1 MTFVLIKT
9 IHLFAAF
16 IYGGF
21 LIVDNLFLVHIKK
34 SYSEEE
40 HKGIRESF
48 MKVVRKVVPP
58 SLLVAVLTGL
68 YLITQVF
75 GPIGE
80 EGMSSFQMML
90 ALKAFLGIW
99 LGIRGFA
106 QVYLGIQPLVF
117 KSHILPFAFV
127 VTIIFLS
134 QFMYYPI
141 N

>member
-1 MTFVLIKT
+1 MTFIILKT

-21 LIVDNLFLVHIKK
+21 LIVDNLFLVHIKE

-40 HKGIRESF
+40 HKSIRESF
-48 MKVVRKVVPP
+48 MKYVRKVVPP

-75 GPIGE
+75 GPVGE

-90 ALKAFLGIW
+90 SLKAFLGIW
-99 LGIRGFA
+99 LGIRGFS

-117 KSHILPFAFV
+117 KSHVLPFAFV

-134 QFMYYPI
+134 QFMYI
-141 N
+141 

>member
-21 LIVDNLFLVHIKK
+21 LIVDNLFLVHIKE
-34 SYSEEE
+34 SYTDEESKE
-40 HKGIRESF
+40 IRESF
-48 MKVVRKVVPP
+48 MKYVRKVVPP
-58 SLLVAVLTGL
+58 SLIVAVLTGL

-75 GPIGE
+75 GPIAP
-80 EGMSSFQMML
+80 EGISSFQMML
-90 ALKAFLGIW
+90 SLKAFLGIW

-117 KSHILPFAFV
+117 KSHVLPFAFV

-134 QFMYYPI
+134 QFMYL
-141 N
+141 

>member
-34 SYSEEE
+34 SYNEKE
-40 HKGIRESF
+40 HKEIRESF
-48 MKVVRKVVPP
+48 MKYVRKVVPP
-58 SLLVAVLTGL
+58 SLIVAVLTGL

-75 GPIGE
+75 GSISDD
-80 EGMSSFQMML
+80 GMSSFQMML
-90 ALKAFLGIW
+90 SLKAFLGIW
-99 LGIRGFA
+99 LGIRGFT
-106 QVYLGIQPLVF
+106 QVYMGIQPLVF
-117 KSHILPFAFV
+117 KSHVLPFSFV

-134 QFMYYPI
+134 QFMYV
-141 N
+141 

>member
-21 LIVDNLFLVHIKK
+21 LIVDNLFLVHIKE
-34 SYSEEE
+34 SYTDEESKE
-40 HKGIRESF
+40 IRESF
-48 MKVVRKVVPP
+48 MKYVRKVVPP
-58 SLLVAVLTGL
+58 SLIVAVLTGL

-75 GPIGE
+75 GPIST

-90 ALKAFLGIW
+90 SLKAFFGIW

-106 QVYLGIQPLVF
+106 QVYMGIQPLVF
-117 KSHILPFAFV
+117 KSHVLPFAFV
-127 VTIIFLS
+127 VTILFLS
-134 QFMYYPI
+134 QFMYL
-141 N
+141 

>member
-21 LIVDNLFLVHIKK
+21 LIVDNLFLVHIKE
-34 SYSEEE
+34 SYTDEES
-40 HKGIRESF
+40 KDIRESF
-48 MKVVRKVVPP
+48 MKYVRKLVPP
-58 SLLVAVLTGL
+58 SLIVAVLTGL

-75 GPIGE
+75 GPISP

-90 ALKAFLGIW
+90 SLKAFLGIW

-117 KSHILPFAFV
+117 KSHVLPFAFV
-127 VTIIFLS
+127 VTILFLS
-134 QFMYYPI
+134 QFMYL
-141 N
+141 